1 MRLSLLM
8 LLLGLAACSPYSYS
22 KEVSAIS
29 TGVTQLSNGFTSGY
43 TALASDRELETQLT
57 LTDTRARVS
66 VATSCDDPTSK
77 LPCGLYRFGGSAPA
91 LSAIEQDR
99 SKTMEAIAV
108 LKGYADALA
117 AVTNAADRT
126 AYDAAVAQLSGAVGT
141 LAKTADPAA
150 PGVSTVAPAFVNII
164 GWLVGTALD
173 QQRFDS
179 LKAAVTT
186 VGTPQANG
194 KAPIDTVATTL
205 GAGLL
210 ALSLQRQAVLGGEL
224 DALIKPLS
232 PTMTAAAYQTRLN
245 DAQTTATVLDGL
257 RKADP
262 TAAAVSLTQAHA
274 ALLKAINDP
283 TKNYPSLLK
292 SVSDFADRA
301 AALQAALAAT
311 AMPQNGKTKKG

>member
-43 TALASDRELETQLT
+43 TALASDRESETQLT

-164 GWLVGTALD
+164 GWLV
-173 QQRFDS
+173 
-179 LKAAVTT
+179 V
-186 VGTPQANG
+186 
-194 KAPIDTVATTL
+194 
-205 GAGLL
+205 LL
-210 ALSLQRQAVLGGEL
+210 LTSNASIASRQ
-224 DALIKPLS
+224 
-232 PTMTAAAYQTRLN
+232 
-245 DAQTTATVLDGL
+245 
-257 RKADP
+257 
-262 TAAAVSLTQAHA
+262 
-274 ALLKAINDP
+274 
-283 TKNYPSLLK
+283 PSLP
-292 SVSDFADRA
+292 SVHRKPMVRRQSTPWRQP
-301 AALQAALAAT
+301 LVQACWL
-311 AMPQNGKTKKG
+311 